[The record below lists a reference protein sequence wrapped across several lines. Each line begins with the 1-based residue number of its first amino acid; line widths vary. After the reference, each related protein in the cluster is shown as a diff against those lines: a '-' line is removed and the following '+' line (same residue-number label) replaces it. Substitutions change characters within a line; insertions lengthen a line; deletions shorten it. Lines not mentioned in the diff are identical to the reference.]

1 MRKVAVLV
9 AAGVYLALSYLPLY
23 AVDLNFD
30 GDFRVRGWYSDNLTD
45 AHDGDKNQTPGL
57 GGVVGVPPFPLV
69 NCANQTT
76 KCNDEQAF
84 DDLRF
89 RLRTTLRA
97 GVTTAVVTL
106 DLANGLQATAGN
118 NVATFQQ
125 VPNSVLLANPFLAG
139 TGDTRFGIGFGNSY
153 NVIGIR
159 EAYLKVDVLPEFSLK
174 AGRQLIKLGHGLI
187 LDDTVGAI
195 GGVGKFGPFTVMLAD
210 AVICD
215 TNALGSVG
223 TCVSPGNVVASGTG
237 GDTDL
242 YIARLNFTHMD
253 DHKLGLF
260 VTYLDD
266 RKAATVPFFTLGDQS
281 GDLWTVGATA
291 DGKFGPANLNL
302 EVDYLTGTGNKPGG
316 AQNDDLRGYNA
327 LASINGFTVGP
338 ANLGLTLLYTSG
350 VNANKMAHRDNVN
363 SISGNYALGN
373 ILLNNTERSDRDGG
387 SVGGPLAP
395 FIAGTLTGLPP
406 GNQVGGSGF
415 NGLGMTAIKLAAS
428 MNPLEKLGVD
438 AAVIWAQTSETA
450 SSGPIVPGPSRNLGV
465 ELDGNVQ
472 YKLDQY
478 ATLFAGIG
486 YLFVGDAWQ
495 AIYQDANAKDN
506 MIKMDMG
513 VSYRF

>member
-1 MRKVAVLV
+1 MKKIAVVIL
-9 AAGVYLALSYLPLY
+9 AGVYLALSQVPLF
-23 AVDLNFD
+23 AVDLSFD
-30 GDFRVRGWYSDNLTD
+30 GDFRVRGWYSDNLSD
-45 AHDGDKNQTPGL
+45 AHDGDKNLTPA
-57 GGVVGVPPFPLV
+57 PPPLLPALV

-97 GVTTAVVTL
+97 GVTSAVVTL
-106 DLANGLQATAGN
+106 DLGNGYPGT
-118 NVATFQQ
+118 NVSTFQQ
-125 VPNSVLLANPFLAG
+125 VPNPVVLANPFLAG

-153 NVIGIR
+153 NVVGIR
-159 EAYLKVDVLPEFSLK
+159 EAYLKVDLLPELALK

-195 GGVGKFGPFTVMLAD
+195 GVEGAYGPFSLMLSD

-223 TCVSPGNVVASGTG
+223 TCVSPISGVASGSG

-242 YIARLNFTHMD
+242 YIGRFNFTHMD

-266 RKAATVPFFTLGDQS
+266 RNAATIPFFTLGDMN
-281 GDLWTVGATA
+281 GNLWTVGATA

-302 EVDYLTGTGNKPGG
+302 EFDYLTGTGYKPGG

-327 LASINGFTVGP
+327 LASVNGVSVGP
-338 ANLGLTLLYTSG
+338 ATLGLTLLYTSG
-350 VNANKMAHRDNVN
+350 ANANKLAHRDNVN
-363 SISGNYALGN
+363 SVSGNFVLGN

-387 SVGGPLAP
+387 AVGGPLEP
-395 FIAGTLTGLPP
+395 GIAGTLTGAPP
-406 GNQVGGSGF
+406 GNQVGGAGF
-415 NGLGMTAIKLAAS
+415 NGLGMTAVKLAAS
-428 MNPLEKLGVD
+428 MNPITNLGLD
-438 AAVIWAQTSETA
+438 FAVIWAQTTETA
-450 SSGPIVPGPSRNLGV
+450 LSTPIVPDPSRNLGV

-495 AIYQDANAKDN
+495 AIYQDVNAKDN

-513 VSYRF
+513 VSYKF